1 MDTKRLAKEILDK
14 KGIKPSL
21 HRLKIFE
28 YLSEHPL
35 DHPTVD
41 TIYQN
46 IHSEIPTLSKTTI
59 YNTLKTFIDKKLIRA
74 ITIEDNEVRFDVF
87 TNPHAHL
94 KCVQCNNLYNVNVD
108 SVLFS
113 KFFKEN
119 NTDQHDIF
127 EAHIYLRG
135 ICNKCLD
142 KQENFMYASK

>member
-1 MDTKRLAKEILDK
+1 MKNNALAKDILEK

-28 YLSEHPL
+28 YLSDHPY

-41 TIYQN
+41 TIFQD

-74 ITIEDNEVRFDVF
+74 ITIEENEVRFDVK
-87 TNPHAHL
+87 TKPHAHL
-94 KCVQCNNLYNVNVD
+94 KCIQCNNLYNVNVD
-108 SVLFS
+108 PELFS

-119 NTDQHDIF
+119 NTDQHEIY
-127 EAHIYLRG
+127 ETHIYLRG
-135 ICNKCLD
+135 VCNKCID
-142 KQENFMYASK
+142 KQDDLLYAT